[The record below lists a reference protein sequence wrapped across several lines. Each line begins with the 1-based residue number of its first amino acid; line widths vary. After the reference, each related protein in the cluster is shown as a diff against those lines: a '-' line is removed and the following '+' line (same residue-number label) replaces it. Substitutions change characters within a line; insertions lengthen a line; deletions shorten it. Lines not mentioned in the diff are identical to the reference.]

1 MKAGNL
7 KILFIILIFFVLN
20 IRFLQAE
27 EKINLNI
34 LQPTF
39 EEENN
44 QDLEQKNEVSNI
56 KNKKKNKN
64 LNNTSIVRFRA
75 LDKITA
81 KTVNIDIEIGKKK
94 KFGYLEILPKKCSKF
109 EDQNKYGVAAYI
121 QVKDLSDK
129 NEDKVFV
136 FNGWTFSNA
145 TNLRTFDHPIYDI
158 WVVGCDNI

>member
-1 MKAGNL
+1 MKVGNL
-7 KILFIILIFFVLN
+7 KILLLILIFFVSK
-20 IRFLQAE
+20 ISFLQAE

-39 EEENN
+39 EEENTEEIEEKR
-44 QDLEQKNEVSNI
+44 DISSI
-56 KNKKKNKN
+56 KNKKKIKV
-64 LNNTSIVRFRA
+64 LNDVAIVRFKA

-81 KTVNIDIEIGKKK
+81 KTVSIDIEIGKKK
-94 KFGYLEILPKKCSKF
+94 KFGYLEILPKKCDKF

-129 NEDKVFV
+129 NGDKVFV

-145 TNLRTFDHPIYDI
+145 TNLKTFDHPIYDI
-158 WVVGCDNI
+158 WVVGCENI

>member
-20 IRFLQAE
+20 IRYLQAE

-39 EEENN
+39 EEENY
-44 QDLEQKNEVSNI
+44 QDLEPKNEVSNI

-64 LNNTSIVRFRA
+64 LNNTSIVRLRA